1 MKLKHTLRLL
11 VLMGAAMMTGI
22 SLQAQETPPFV
33 VVIDVDANVPKLT
46 DDELWERAVA
56 IEYPVGKAVMNP
68 QDAGYRR
75 LVKTASQLKD
85 RDYALCC
92 LLVMRGSASPD
103 GNYRCNE
110 LLAHRRARTLKDS
123 LSLYIPLADSLV
135 EERYMA
141 EDYAGLRRLVIASDA
156 PYREAVVKA
165 IDNNRTP
172 TSTKAALRRIEG
184 GQVWKLLL
192 HDYYPRLRAVRVI
205 LFVSSPKRE
214 EKQPA
219 DAVETGEAA
228 ETEISETQKPVIAE
242 PSETKEAVTDTAVA
256 TSGTIMEQQNN
267 RANILP
273 QKEKTPLQ
281 PMLNVKTNLLYD
293 LALVVPQYGWA
304 PTPNISLEF
313 MPRDGHITA
322 VAEWMGSGW
331 RSDKRLKTYIL
342 KNLLLEGRY
351 YLQGDAA
358 YTGHYLAAY
367 GNLGEFDIQFSAT
380 KAWINDKFGKAWGC
394 GIGWGYV
401 KRIGQSP
408 WKWEVNAAV
417 GYLHTPYDSYHP
429 AEDWAVQGNF
439 YYNWHDD
446 PTKFE
451 KRRSTF
457 NYFGLTRL
465 GISISYDLPWFG
477 WKK

>member
-1 MKLKHTLRLL
+1 ML
-11 VLMGAAMMTGI
+11 VVMPLAMMTGFP
-22 SLQAQETPPFV
+22 LQAQEMPSFV
-33 VVIDVDANVPKLT
+33 V
-46 DDELWERAVA
+46 AV
-56 IEYPVGKAVMNP
+56 
-68 QDAGYRR
+68 
-75 LVKTASQLKD
+75 
-85 RDYALCC
+85 
-92 LLVMRGSASPD
+92 
-103 GNYRCNE
+103 
-110 LLAHRRARTLKDS
+110 DS
-123 LSLYIPLADSLV
+123 LSRYIPIPDSLV
-135 EERYMA
+135 EERHTA
-141 EDYAGLRRLVIASDA
+141 EDYAGLRRLMINSDA
-156 PYREAVVKA
+156 PYRDAVVKA
-165 IDNNRTP
+165 IDKHRR
-172 TSTKAALRRIEG
+172 SADIKAALFRMESG
-184 GQVWKLLL
+184 HVWQRLL
-192 HDYYPRLRAVRVI
+192 HDYYPRLRAARVV
-205 LFVSSPKRE
+205 LFVS
-214 EKQPA
+214 A
-219 DAVETGEAA
+219 TETPEAHTPDSRS
-228 ETEISETQKPVIAE
+228 EPTEAGATVA
-242 PSETKEAVTDTAVA
+242 DTAVA
-256 TSGTIMEQQNN
+256 TSGAIMEQTS
-267 RANILP
+267 ILSK
-273 QKEKTPLQ
+273 KEKTSLQ

-293 LALVVPQYGWA
+293 IALVVPQYGWA

-313 MPRDGHITA
+313 MPRSGHITA

-342 KNLLLEGRY
+342 KDILLEGRY

-358 YTGHYLAAY
+358 YTGHYFAAY

-401 KRIGQSP
+401 RRIGQSP

-457 NYFGLTRL
+457 NYFGLTHL

>member
-1 MKLKHTLRLL
+1 ML
-11 VLMGAAMMTGI
+11 VVMPLAMMTGFP
-22 SLQAQETPPFV
+22 LQAQEMPPFV
-33 VVIDVDANVPKLT
+33 V
-46 DDELWERAVA
+46 AV
-56 IEYPVGKAVMNP
+56 
-68 QDAGYRR
+68 
-75 LVKTASQLKD
+75 
-85 RDYALCC
+85 
-92 LLVMRGSASPD
+92 
-103 GNYRCNE
+103 
-110 LLAHRRARTLKDS
+110 DS
-123 LSLYIPLADSLV
+123 LSRYIPISDSLV
-135 EERYMA
+135 EERHTA
-141 EDYAGLRRLVIASDA
+141 EDYAGLRRLMINSDA
-156 PYREAVVKA
+156 PYRDAVVKA
-165 IDNNRTP
+165 IDNHRR
-172 TSTKAALRRIEG
+172 SADIKAALFRMESG
-184 GQVWKLLL
+184 HVWQRLL
-192 HDYYPRLRAVRVI
+192 HDYYPRLRTARVV
-205 LFVSSPKRE
+205 LFVSATETPEAHTPDSSSEPTE
-214 EKQPA
+214 AGATVA
-219 DAVETGEAA
+219 DAAGVAEPTEAQ
-228 ETEISETQKPVIAE
+228 TPPVAE
-242 PSETKEAVTDTAVA
+242 PSEVEAAVADTAVA

-304 PTPNISLEF
+304 PTPNVSLEF

-342 KNLLLEGRY
+342 KNLLLEGRH

-358 YTGHYLAAY
+358 YTRHYFAAY
-367 GNLGEFDIQFSAT
+367 GNMGEFDIQFSAT
-380 KAWINDKFGKAWGC
+380 KAWINGQFGKAWGC

-401 KRIGQSP
+401 RRIGQSP

-446 PTKFE
+446 STKFE

-465 GISISYDLPWFG
+465 GISYDLPWFG